1 MTMREVNLPL
11 VNNADCQNK
20 LRTKLGE
27 NYNLDS
33 SFICAGGEPG
43 NGENSQTKTNILS
56 SM

>member
-11 VNNADCQNK
+11 VSNADCQNK